1 MKNFLLSIQKKIAA
15 LSLATRVTIVVSAA
29 AAIVLCVV
37 LAHWAAQPSFELL
50 YSGLDGRELGAVQS
64 ALAGAGVRYRVSQ
77 PPGPYVVHV
86 DEEQYYVAQN
96 AVALAGALDHAPEGI
111 SAGTGGAAE
120 VFQSAQERAQSA
132 LKREWQELEKQIEEL
147 DFIERARVSTSIPER
162 SALRKPEPMTVAV
175 ALTLRGRAELSRAQ
189 ANTVARLARF
199 RFNVPAKNVLVTD
212 QSGRAL
218 MEDGAGD
225 DDAALAQEMFDQGR
239 RYDAELQRKA
249 NEALQRVFGPEL
261 AHVVVTS
268 AWKQE
273 EIESVKESIDPKNKV
288 VVAETSNKT
297 SSSGGATTT
306 GGPAG
311 TASNVAGES
320 GAGNAPSSD
329 ASAGTSTTSESSKTT
344 IVGRETQMRRSHTPH
359 LERLSLS
366 LFLDQSLK
374 PRQTEVEAAVKSAVG
389 FDAQRGDSFAA
400 MTAPFAG
407 VERDAQGQPVPHKT
421 AQVEAPSRWLELL
434 LQRAVE
440 IAAALA
446 LVFVVWRVLRAP
458 KKSLELDPP
467 RPAGIDEERWTE
479 MLARTRVED
488 LVRTDPARVAAILSR
503 WVAEEEP
510 KGGKRAPQ
518 AVGR

>member
-1 MKNFLLSIQKKIAA
+1 MKKILTALQARLAA
-15 LSLATRVTIVVSAA
+15 LSGPTRVTLVVSLAA
-29 AAIVLCVV
+29 AVVLCALV
-37 LAHWAAQPSFELL
+37 AHWASQPSFELL

-111 SAGTGGAAE
+111 STGASGAAE

-147 DFIERARVSTSIPER
+147 DFVERARVSTSIPER
-162 SALRKPEPMTVAV
+162 TPLRKPEPMTVAI
-175 ALTLRGRAELSRAQ
+175 ALTLRGRAELTRAQ

-225 DDAALAQEMFDQGR
+225 DDAALAQEIFDQGR
-239 RYDAELQRKA
+239 RYDAELSRKA
-249 NEALQRVFGPEL
+249 NDALTRVFGSEL

-268 AWKQE
+268 SWKQE
-273 EIESVKESIDPKNKV
+273 ELESVKESIDPKSKV
-288 VVAETSNKT
+288 VVAETSNKSST
-297 SSSGGATTT
+297 SSATPAS

-311 TASNVAGES
+311 TASNVAGETGG
-320 GAGNAPSSD
+320 GASSD
-329 ASAGTSTTSESSKTT
+329 SSNGTSTTSESSKTT
-344 IVGRETQMRRSHTPH
+344 LVGRETQLRRSRTPH

-374 PRQTEVEAAVKSAVG
+374 QRQSEVEAAVKSAVG

-407 VERDAQGQPVPHKT
+407 VERDGQGQPVAHKSP
-421 AQVEAPSRWLELL
+421 QVEAPSRWLELL

-440 IAAALA
+440 IAAAAALA
-446 LVFVVWRVLRAP
+446 FVVWRVLRAP
-458 KKSLELDPP
+458 KKNLDLDPP

-510 KGGKRAPQ
+510 RSGKRAPQ
-518 AVGR
+518 AAGR

>member
-1 MKNFLLSIQKKIAA
+1 MKNFLTALQKRIASLSSAA
-15 LSLATRVTIVVSAA
+15 RITIVVSVA
-29 AAIVLCVV
+29 AAIVLCVFG
-37 LAHWAAQPSFELL
+37 ARWASQPSFELL

-64 ALAGAGVRYRVSQ
+64 ALAGANVRYRVSQ
-77 PPGPYVVHV
+77 PPAPYVVHV

-111 SAGTGGAAE
+111 SSGTGGAAE

-162 SALRKPEPMTVAV
+162 TPLRKSEPMTVAV
-175 ALTLRGRAELSRAQ
+175 ALTLRGRAELTRAQ
-189 ANTVARLARF
+189 GNTVARLARF

-239 RYDAELQRKA
+239 RYDTELQRKA
-249 NEALQRVFGPEL
+249 NDALQRVFGPEL
-261 AHVVVTS
+261 AHVVITS
-268 AWKQE
+268 SWKQE
-273 EIESVKESIDPKNKV
+273 ELESVKETVDPKSKV
-288 VVAETSNKT
+288 VVNETSNKT
-297 SSSGGATTT
+297 SSTGGTTTT

-320 GAGNAPSSD
+320 GSAPSSD
-329 ASAGTSTTSESSKTT
+329 SSAGTSTTSESSKTT
-344 IVGRETQMRRSHTPH
+344 IVGRETQLRRSHTPH

-366 LFLDQSLK
+366 LFLDESLK
-374 PRQTEVEAAVKSAVG
+374 ARQSEVEAAVKSAVG
-389 FDAQRGDSFAA
+389 FDVQRGDSFAA
-400 MTAPFAG
+400 MATPFAG
-407 VERDAQGQPVPHKT
+407 IERDAKGQPVPHKPT
-421 AQVEAPSRWLELL
+421 PVDAPSRWLELL

-440 IAAALA
+440 IAAAAALA
-446 LVFVVWRVLRAP
+446 FVLWRVLRAP
-458 KKSLELDPP
+458 KRTLDADPQ
-467 RPAGIDEERWTE
+467 RPAGVDEHQWIE
-479 MLARTRVED
+479 MLAKTRVED

-503 WVAEEEP
+503 WVAEEDT
-510 KGGKRAPQ
+510 KSGKRSPQ